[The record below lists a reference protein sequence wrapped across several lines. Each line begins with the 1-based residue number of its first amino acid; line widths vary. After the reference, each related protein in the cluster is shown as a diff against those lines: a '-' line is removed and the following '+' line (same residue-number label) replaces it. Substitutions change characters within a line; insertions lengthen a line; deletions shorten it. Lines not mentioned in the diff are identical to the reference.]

1 MGAPDGKKFTAEGKN
16 PLTASICPSRNWK
29 TSPPTGGTSAEHSRR
44 MRIKRLLTAA
54 VIAALVGTACSGSP
68 IVPTAQPGPIDPA
81 LPPST
86 APTPPTLSM
95 TRFLAFGDSMTEGT
109 VSQVFQMVLSAGL
122 PTSYPYKL
130 QERLT
135 AIYTA
140 QTIVALNGGKAG
152 EWAVEGVKRLPD
164 VMREAGPNV
173 VFLMEGVNDLNGLAA
188 LGNGAVS
195 PTIGALESMVKYAK
209 ARGVRV
215 FLATLPPQRRGG
227 LRAAS
232 IDILP
237 RFNEEIRKTAAEE
250 GATLVDVNS
259 AFDPALIG
267 QDGLHPTE
275 AGYSRLA
282 EIFLDAINA
291 AFRLPGQPS
300 EQTGVLTSLAGGTRV
315 RRTSDHR

>member
-1 MGAPDGKKFTAEGKN
+1 
-16 PLTASICPSRNWK
+16 
-29 TSPPTGGTSAEHSRR
+29 
-44 MRIKRLLTAA
+44 
-54 VIAALVGTACSGSP
+54 
-68 IVPTAQPGPIDPA
+68 
-81 LPPST
+81 
-86 APTPPTLSM
+86 
-95 TRFLAFGDSMTEGT
+95 
-109 VSQVFQMVLSAGL
+109 
-122 PTSYPYKL
+122 
-130 QERLT
+130 
-135 AIYTA
+135 
-140 QTIVALNGGKAG
+140 LNGGKAG
-152 EWAVEGVKRLPD
+152 EWAVDGVKRLPD
-164 VMREAGPNV
+164 VMREAEPNV

-195 PTIGALESMVKYAK
+195 PTIGALESMIKYAR

-237 RFNEEIRKTAAEE
+237 RFNDEIRRTAAEE

-282 EIFLDAINA
+282 EIFLDAIKAHSSSRASQETIYQSHCLQRRHSQN
-291 AFRLPGQPS
+291 LPDSRVDDITATGDERVTGDFIALIDLQIALGS
-300 EQTGVLTSLAGGTRV
+300 EMQQERHDVLCKHLAGMIG
-315 RRTSDHR
+315 HR